1 MSSSLDALRLFL
13 ESRDRPAGTLG
24 LEELQGFLF
33 AVVNAPDLVA
43 AAEWMPAVFNGNAQS
58 FTSAEAAEI
67 PATLMTLYAS
77 VDDASGRVPDV
88 LPPGCVFRDDAASN
102 LESDAP
108 VARWSRGFRKGHQWL
123 RQSWEAAFS
132 DGDDAEVNRELA
144 FVLITLTFFS
154 SRQVAE
160 AVCAQTGG
168 KDLSTVAS
176 AMARAFPLAVA
187 QYVSFG
193 RSLRQEALEPDVV
206 LPPASAKVG
215 RNDPCPCGS
224 GRKHKRCCGTV
235 H

>member
-1 MSSSLDALRLFL
+1 MSSPLDTLRGFL
-13 ESRDRPAGTLG
+13 ESRDRPAGTLN

-43 AAEWMPAVFNGNAQS
+43 SAEWIPAVFNGTDVAFES
-58 FTSAEAAEI
+58 TEAADI
-67 PATLMTLYAS
+67 PATLLALYAR
-77 VDDASGRVPDV
+77 VDDASGRAPDV

-102 LESDAP
+102 LESDAA

-132 DGDDAEVNRELA
+132 DADDVEVNRELA
-144 FVLITLTFFS
+144 FVLIALTFFS

-160 AVCAQTGG
+160 AVCAEAGG

-193 RSLRQEALEPDVV
+193 RSLRQEALEPDA
-206 LPPASAKVG
+206 PPRAPARVG
-215 RNDPCPCGS
+215 RNEPCPCGS
-224 GRKHKRCCGTV
+224 GRKHKRCCGLV